1 MNTFGR
7 LATGA
12 ALALSMFVAPTLHAQ
27 SVQVPAA
34 ALEALANN
42 DTSQL
47 EAYLTNNADNPA
59 VIAQLGAAAAS
70 NPGLATIIAYAA
82 SRVLPLEQAPAV
94 AASIVTAVRSTTGG
108 NAGALTTSRI
118 AGAVGAGARGNSAF
132 ASFSSNAQTATLANI
147 AIAATTGNAADATVT
162 EANVEVAASGT
173 DDGQTATATQ
183 ASRVIRQVQ
192 DTIAADQD
200 APGPSDGQVE
210 TAENPSVT
218 SPTTA

>member
-1 MNTFGR
+1 MNAFVR
-7 LATGA
+7 LATGVA
-12 ALALSMFVAPTLHAQ
+12 FALSMLVAPTLHAQ
-27 SVQVPAA
+27 SVDMPAA

-47 EAYLTNNADNPA
+47 EAYLAANADNSA

-82 SRVLPLEQAPAV
+82 SRVLPLDQAPAV
-94 AASIVTAVRSTTGG
+94 AASIVTAVTTAQGGST
-108 NAGALTTSRI
+108 GALTISRI

-132 ASFSSNAQTATLANI
+132 TSASSNAQTATLANI
-147 AIAATTGNAADATVT
+147 AIATTTGNAADATVT
-162 EANVEVAASGT
+162 EANVEAAASGA
-173 DDGQTATATQ
+173 DDAQAATVAQ
-183 ASRVIRQVQ
+183 VARAIRQVQ
-192 DTIAADQD
+192 DTIDADQNSLGFAADQ
-200 APGPSDGQVE
+200 VV